1 MTLKP
6 LVASPGDIWHRTRWT
21 LYKTANRIAEVR
33 LTWPSLPETGG
44 HTHIPVKCSEANLR
58 QIKKQHFDTGD
69 PMLWGPPHHPQ
80 RNSEGFRKPWRCLW
94 IRATSSYNL
103 TRSIWTKPSPKVIE
117 YSLSTF
123 NTSSIFLSL
132 ISLFSTFQVT
142 VMANQ
147 NEIFCS
153 NMEGVV
159 SLRNFPLTHSAFNS

>member
-1 MTLKP
+1 MTVKP
-6 LVASPGDIWHRTRWT
+6 LVPPPGDIWHRTWWT
-21 LYKTANRIAEVR
+21 RYKTANRVAEVR

-58 QIKKQHFDTGD
+58 QVKNSTLIQEILCSGAHPITPREIQRVSESLEDVYE
-69 PMLWGPPHHPQ
+69 LEPHLAITLQ
-80 RNSEGFRKPWRCLW
+80 EAFEQS
-94 IRATSSYNL
+94 RALRSSN
-103 TRSIWTKPSPKVIE
+103 IH
-117 YSLSTF
+117 STF

-132 ISLFSTFQVT
+132 ISLFSAFQVT

-159 SLRNFPLTHSAFNS
+159 SLGNFLLTHSAFNS